1 MTVVA
6 CPACGRDAE
15 FSPRNPSRPFCSMR
29 CKTLDLG
36 AWASEQYRIA
46 AQDEPLSDEDGDES
60 PTQRS
65 IG

>member
-60 PTQRS
+60 PTNRP